1 MIDSKNTKYLLAL
14 LGGAAAGAVIAVLFA
29 PSKGSDFRNKVKND
43 FDKSKESLSEH
54 LCNFT
59 KAAEDLMTKFR

>member
-1 MIDSKNTKYLLAL
+1 MIDSKNSKYLLAL

-29 PSKGSDFRNKVKND
+29 PSKGSELRKRIKED
-43 FDKSKESLSEH
+43 FDKSKEDISEH

-59 KAAEDLMTKFR
+59 KAAEDLLTKFR